1 MNTSKGFIDEP
12 LTMVQREYV
21 EKYGDNENNPAIAL
35 WSVYSYELAYLIAK
49 EVKVKIPDKFPYW
62 DTTKAITL
70 HMKFDEDAILK
81 STPEQLKSLRASKP
95 MMSFV
100 WENSYGGYITFGVF
114 NDYCYRVFRTMK
126 FPLAFMLTR
135 PSHDSIVV
143 EYSTI
148 VEAYQKAL
156 SER

>member
-1 MNTSKGFIDEP
+1 MNTSKGFIENP
-12 LTMVQREYV
+12 LTMVQRDYV
-21 EKYGDNENNPAIAL
+21 EKYGDNETNLAITL

-49 EVKVKIPDKFPYW
+49 DVKVKIPDKFPYW

-70 HMKFDEDAILK
+70 NMKFDEDSILK
-81 STPEQLKSLRASKP
+81 STPERLKDLRASKP

-100 WENSYGGYITFGVF
+100 WESSYGEYITFGVF
-114 NDYCYRVFRTMK
+114 DEYCYRVFRTME

-143 EYSTI
+143 KYSTI
-148 VEAYQKAL
+148 VEAYQKAV
-156 SER
+156 SEK